1 MYDSMKGKVALVT
14 GAASGM
20 GRATALA
27 FAREGAKV
35 VLADWAEEGGRQTEA
50 MIATN
55 GGEALFV
62 KTDVSLSSEVDRL
75 FDQALDRFGA
85 INYAYNNAGIG
96 GPNATLEEITEADW
110 DSVIAI
116 NLKSVWL
123 CMRRELA
130 YMKDHDGGAIV
141 NAASNVGVIAIMN
154 AGAYVAAKHAVIGI
168 TKAAALEFA
177 TEGIRI
183 NCVCPGV
190 IDTPMV
196 DNALQGND
204 IIRQWMTN
212 LVPMKRMGASEEVAE
227 AVLWLCSDASSFV
240 NGHPLVIDAGQI
252 WVP

>member
-1 MYDSMKGKVALVT
+1 MYDSMKGRVALVT

-20 GRATALA
+20 GRASSLA

-35 VLADWAEEGGRQTEA
+35 VLADWAEDGGRETEA
-50 MIATN
+50 MITSG

-62 KTDVSLSSEVDRL
+62 KTDVSQSSDVDRL
-75 FDQALDRFGA
+75 FDQALERFGA
-85 INYAYNNAGIG
+85 LHYAHNNADVG

-110 DSVIAI
+110 DSVISI
-116 NLKSVWL
+116 NLKGIWL
-123 CMRRELA
+123 CMKRELA

-141 NAASNVGVIAIMN
+141 NTASNVGVIAILN
-154 AGAYVAAKHAVIGI
+154 AGAYVAAKHGVIGI

-177 TEGIRI
+177 TEGVRI

-196 DNALQGND
+196 DAALQDND
-204 IIRQWMTN
+204 VIRQWMLN
-212 LVPMKRMGASEEVAE
+212 LIPMKRMGTAEEVAE